1 VWVRGGP
8 GLDVRVGLGFCC
20 RQFLNKL
27 LLWLTFDFFFFLCT
41 WVGGD
46 APATLLFTLL
56 IRGQLRTPVPLF
68 QHTRQK
74 GFSPHRHD
82 FCDVC
87 QEQVEFM
94 NAVRKASLGGKTYMG
109 WW

>member
-1 VWVRGGP
+1 
-8 GLDVRVGLGFCC
+8 
-20 RQFLNKL
+20 
-27 LLWLTFDFFFFLCT
+27 LWLTFVFFFFLCT

-56 IRGQLRTPVPLF
+56 IRGQLRTPVPSF

-74 GFSPHRHD
+74 GLSPHCHD
-82 FCDVC
+82 FYDVR

-94 NAVRKASLGGKTYMG
+94 DAVWKALLGCKTYMG